1 MSPPQRPIDNSQSP
15 SSFSLSRPSSPN
27 LPLSPPV
34 SPAKQSAYR
43 VPQQADSTQHDSA
56 TDDEADVWG
65 TSPVRASVDGNMSDM
80 VVRFE
85 VMVIKVCSLPSVTNL
100 QSKGL
105 ADTRR
110 SCFFFEQVPW
120 LPLHGVQFRRV
131 GGNAW
136 QYSMLAKRILTEL
149 KL

>member
-1 MSPPQRPIDNSQSP
+1 
-15 SSFSLSRPSSPN
+15 
-27 LPLSPPV
+27 
-34 SPAKQSAYR
+34 
-43 VPQQADSTQHDSA
+43 
-56 TDDEADVWG
+56 
-65 TSPVRASVDGNMSDM
+65 MSDM

-85 VMVIKVCSLPSVTNL
+85 VMVIKVRSLPFVATV
-100 QSKGL
+100 QTKEL
-105 ADTRR
+105 ADTR
-110 SCFFFEQVPW
+110 CLCLLLKQVPW